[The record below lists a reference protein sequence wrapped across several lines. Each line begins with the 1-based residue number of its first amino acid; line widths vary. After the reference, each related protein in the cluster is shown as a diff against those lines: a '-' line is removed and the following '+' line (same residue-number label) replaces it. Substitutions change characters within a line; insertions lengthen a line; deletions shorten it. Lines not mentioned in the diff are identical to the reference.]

1 MNSIA
6 KKGSLI
12 ERLLFPRTEGL
23 RVFYHVC
30 FWVLFVLLHYAY
42 ALPTL
47 ARKASDASVT
57 IAGFLYFLKIVPE
70 YYLCVGLYYLL
81 SKYIRGFVLFLIL
94 LVSAVLVNHL
104 FSTLLFMWVDYV
116 FGLANMPD
124 RFRLI
129 AKLYLQP
136 FDYKD
141 IGSWLVFS
149 NDVSEAQ
156 FFILPAALKT
166 AKYAANEHIMRQ
178 KLQNDS
184 LAMELKAL
192 KSQINPHFVFNVLNA
207 AYAKTLPISED
218 AAGYLQKVSEILRFS
233 LYEMND
239 EFIRLEKEFAYM
251 NLYLE
256 LDSIRSNRRCK
267 ITVEQHGGIEERHR
281 VPTLLLIT
289 LVENAFKHGVHSTRH
304 DSYVNIRLN
313 ISSGVLEF
321 TIVNSKPAQALPNRF
336 KDNHSGGI
344 GLVNLERR
352 IGIYYPGRYEFRKT
366 ETAGEFGVTIKIPV
380 E

>member
-1 MNSIA
+1 MNSIT

-57 IAGFLYFLKIVPE
+57 IAGFLYFLKIIPE

-81 SKYIRGFVLFLIL
+81 RKYISGVLLFLVLFI
-94 LVSAVLVNHL
+94 SAILVNHL
-104 FSTLLFMWVDYV
+104 FSILLFLWVDYA
-116 FGLANMPD
+116 FGLENMPD
-124 RFRLI
+124 RFRLY
-129 AKLYLQP
+129 AKLYTQP
-136 FDYKD
+136 FNYQELS
-141 IGSWLVFS
+141 SWLVFS
-149 NDVSEAQ
+149 NDLSEAQ

-178 KLQNDS
+178 KLQNEA
-184 LAMELKAL
+184 LHMELKAL

-207 AYAKTLPISED
+207 AYAKTLPVSED
-218 AAGYLQKVSEILRFS
+218 AAEYLQKVSEILRFS

-239 EFIRLEKEFAYM
+239 EFIQLNKEFAYM
-251 NLYLE
+251 KLYLE

-267 ITVEQHGGIEERHR
+267 ITVEQHGDIEGHYR

-304 DSYVNIRLN
+304 DSYVNIRLC
-313 ISSGVLEF
+313 IVSGILDF
-321 TIVNSKPAQALPNRF
+321 TIANSKPTHALPNRSRELP
-336 KDNHSGGI
+336 SGGI
-344 GLVNLERR
+344 GLLNLEKR
-352 IGIYYPGRYEFRKT
+352 IGMYYPGRYQIDKT
-366 ETAGEFGVTIKIPV
+366 ETAEEFSVTIKIPV

>member
-1 MNSIA
+1 MNGIT
-6 KKGSLI
+6 KKGPLI
-12 ERLLFPRTEGL
+12 ERLLFPRTQGL
-23 RVFYHVC
+23 RILYHVC

-57 IAGFLYFLKIVPE
+57 IAGFLYFLKIIPE

-81 SKYIRGFVLFLIL
+81 RKYIRGFVLFLVLFVAAIL
-94 LVSAVLVNHL
+94 INHL
-104 FSTLLFMWVDYV
+104 FSTLLFLWVDYAL
-116 FGLANMPD
+116 GLENMPD
-124 RFRLI
+124 RFRLF

-136 FDYKD
+136 FDYRD
-141 IGSWLVFS
+141 VSSWLVFT
-149 NDVSEAQ
+149 NDLSEAQ

-178 KLQNDS
+178 KLQDDALN
-184 LAMELKAL
+184 MELKAL

-207 AYAKTLPISED
+207 AYAKTLPVSED
-218 AAGYLQKVSEILRFS
+218 AAEYLQKVSEILRFS

-239 EFIRLEKEFAYM
+239 EFIKLEKEFAYM

-267 ITVEQHGGIEERHR
+267 ISVEQHGEIEAHHR

-289 LVENAFKHGVHSTRH
+289 LVENAFKHGVHATRQ
-304 DSYVNIRLN
+304 DSYVYIRLC
-313 ISSGVLEF
+313 ISSGMLEF
-321 TIVNSKPAQALPNRF
+321 TIANSKPAQALPNRS
-336 KDNHSGGI
+336 KDHPSGGI

-352 IGIYYPGRYEFRKT
+352 IGIYYPGRYEFKKT
-366 ETAGEFGVTIKIPV
+366 ETAGEFSVTIKIPV